1 MELIV
6 PDEKL
11 SLAIGKKGQNVR
23 LASQLTGWR
32 IDIHSESKVREMEAR
47 ARQSLAAIKIGG
59 DGAGPST
66 AVVEALFQAGWRSAA
81 EVATAKPDELAS
93 VSGVGGADAAKAM
106 IAAAAKAA
114 EIERARQVEEAARAK
129 EAAAALAEK
138 DAATAD
144 SPGVPQA

>member
-47 ARQSLAAIKIGG
+47 ARQSLAAIKAAAARTAA
-59 DGAGPST
+59 DRPRASSRRCSRRAGARRPR
-66 AVVEALFQAGWRSAA
+66 WRRR
-81 EVATAKPDELAS
+81 KPDELAS
-93 VSGVGGADAAKAM
+93 IAGVGGGDG
-106 IAAAAKAA
+106 
-114 EIERARQVEEAARAK
+114 ARRR
-129 EAAAALAEK
+129 
-138 DAATAD
+138 
-144 SPGVPQA
+144 